1 MDEHNPSI
9 IKALKYSLSI
19 VHNPISGWFVL
30 ALSIVL
36 TLGAYWIAK
45 SQVSARAE
53 EAFEYR
59 SEEIV
64 HAIVDRLATYEQAL
78 RGGVGLFNAS
88 DNVSR
93 GEWQHYVAS
102 INIAN
107 HLPGIQGMGYAV
119 PVPQHQLPQHV
130 ATIRNQGV
138 PGYHIRPEHERD
150 FYTAI
155 IYLEPF
161 DWRNQRALGYDMWS
175 NAMRREA
182 MKRARDTGEPATS
195 GIITLVQETSKN
207 VQRGFLTY
215 LPVYSTKHIPE
226 TLDERQAQFQGWV
239 YAAFR
244 AGDLMMGILGSND
257 PHLFFSIYDGESI
270 NDEALLYSSHPE
282 SYANQVDLTVT
293 KGIELQG
300 RPWTIR
306 FSALNSGL
314 VNSSELNQPTYI
326 LVAGIIIDF
335 LLFYVIVSLHLIN
348 RHAEKTAREM
358 EADFQ
363 QSQQSLALQAHM
375 VEAAEKEAETFFEL
389 APDAFLVVDA
399 EGKVVRANQQAHNL
413 FNFQRGELYGVFI
426 EQLIPPEYRDNHVKL
441 RSEYQQTP
449 YSRQMGERSFEG
461 LRSDGSTF
469 PVTVNLVAMEYRGKQ
484 HTVAAVHDVSVQKE
498 IEQTLA
504 HAKEKAEEA
513 SRSKSEFVA
522 NMSHEIRTPLNAVLG
537 SAQLLETTSPN
548 ASQQKYITMI
558 RGAGEALLGIIN
570 DILDFSKVEAGK
582 MELSAA
588 PFQLDEVMARLGMMM
603 SVSVGEKPVELV
615 IDVESDVPRQLNGD
629 ALRLQQVLMN
639 LTSNAIKFT
648 EKGMVKVVVSLAGQE
663 DDHQILRF
671 SVTDTGIGISK
682 KQQENLFQAFSQ
694 ADTTITR
701 RFGGT
706 GLGLVISSRIV
717 EMMNG
722 KLTLIGEPGV
732 GSTFSFEARLQALP
746 VNEEVDV
753 QQTALLVLEPNLES
767 QQSLLHIAQSQG
779 WSVVCLASLE
789 QARTLTQEQRS
800 QIGKIVVSIELLQV
814 RGEPIEQQLAVL
826 GFSSLPDVVVS
837 FSNNHQVAQV
847 MSDSEL
853 VFGAVVVKPLTCN
866 AIVAAFKESAMRAG
880 SGDEQANSDQ
890 IEHPFKHRRILLVE
904 DNRLNQVIAEG
915 ILASSG
921 AELVFANNGEE
932 ALAIYEQQQGSLD
945 LILMDVQMPV
955 MDGVTATKALRQTYQ
970 CTLPIIAMTA
980 GVLQSEQQLY
990 LDAGMDAFV
999 AKPIDSEHLHRTIAK
1014 FLNDSN
1020 R

>member
-1 MDEHNPSI
+1 
-9 IKALKYSLSI
+9 
-19 VHNPISGWFVL
+19 
-30 ALSIVL
+30 
-36 TLGAYWIAK
+36 
-45 SQVSARAE
+45 
-53 EAFEYR
+53 
-59 SEEIV
+59 
-64 HAIVDRLATYEQAL
+64 
-78 RGGVGLFNAS
+78 
-88 DNVSR
+88 
-93 GEWQHYVAS
+93 
-102 INIAN
+102 
-107 HLPGIQGMGYAV
+107 
-119 PVPQHQLPQHV
+119 
-130 ATIRNQGV
+130 
-138 PGYHIRPEHERD
+138 
-150 FYTAI
+150 
-155 IYLEPF
+155 
-161 DWRNQRALGYDMWS
+161 
-175 NAMRREA
+175 AMRREA

-671 SVTDTGIGISK
+671 SVTDTG
-682 KQQENLFQAFSQ
+682 
-694 ADTTITR
+694 
-701 RFGGT
+701 
-706 GLGLVISSRIV
+706 
-717 EMMNG
+717 
-722 KLTLIGEPGV
+722 
-732 GSTFSFEARLQALP
+732 
-746 VNEEVDV
+746 
-753 QQTALLVLEPNLES
+753 
-767 QQSLLHIAQSQG
+767 
-779 WSVVCLASLE
+779 
-789 QARTLTQEQRS
+789 
-800 QIGKIVVSIELLQV
+800 
-814 RGEPIEQQLAVL
+814 
-826 GFSSLPDVVVS
+826 
-837 FSNNHQVAQV
+837 
-847 MSDSEL
+847 
-853 VFGAVVVKPLTCN
+853 
-866 AIVAAFKESAMRAG
+866 
-880 SGDEQANSDQ
+880 
-890 IEHPFKHRRILLVE
+890 
-904 DNRLNQVIAEG
+904 
-915 ILASSG
+915 
-921 AELVFANNGEE
+921 
-932 ALAIYEQQQGSLD
+932 
-945 LILMDVQMPV
+945 
-955 MDGVTATKALRQTYQ
+955 
-970 CTLPIIAMTA
+970 
-980 GVLQSEQQLY
+980 
-990 LDAGMDAFV
+990 
-999 AKPIDSEHLHRTIAK
+999 
-1014 FLNDSN
+1014 
-1020 R
+1020 